1 MLHWLLRKVPNCWYI
16 VVPQFLLHLV
26 LFANG
31 VSATPRL
38 SPPLPSL
45 LPVQEE
51 QVEDAVMALNSFSGS
66 ALSAQGVLDYLLLL
80 LLKGQEPLVTKVG
93 GAGGRRTLCFPTPL
107 IILPRPSYITAPPHQ
122 MHTRLLNHQMRVP
135 ESMSETEYLMALDQ
149 LAPSAPDKL
158 RHHLF
163 NQAVAMAAEEGSVE
177 EARGL
182 LAPVADLACIH

>member
-1 MLHWLLRKVPNCWYI
+1 MLHSLLKKVPNCWYV

-31 VSATPRL
+31 VSCHIPSL
-38 SPPLPSL
+38 PSPPSL

-93 GAGGRRTLCFPTPL
+93 GAGGRRTT
-107 IILPRPSYITAPPHQ
+107 S
-122 MHTRLLNHQMRVP
+122 
-135 ESMSETEYLMALDQ
+135 
-149 LAPSAPDKL
+149 
-158 RHHLF
+158 
-163 NQAVAMAAEEGSVE
+163 
-177 EARGL
+177 
-182 LAPVADLACIH
+182 